1 MPLPVIAAGIAA
13 AKIALRT
20 PAGKA
25 VAKKAAAK
33 IKIPKAVREKIAK
46 SKLPYSVKKKLATT
60 AKVQARKTGGKP
72 LTKKWS
78 RADAR
83 KAAKK
88 WTG

>member
-1 MPLPVIAAGIAA
+1 MPLPAIAAGIAA

-20 PAGKA
+20 SAGMA
-25 VAKKAAAK
+25 VAKKAATK
-33 IKIPKAVREKIAK
+33 IKIPKVVQEKIAK
-46 SKLPYSVKKKLATT
+46 SKLPSVVKKKMATT

-83 KAAKK
+83 RAAKK